1 MYLIRLYNFSDLR
14 MTIPPLVRM
23 RSIISEKN
31 CLEVGGKDE
40 LEYQQLQSDDNSSS
54 NSDLNSQEEIK
65 QRGKARRST
74 QVHFKKTISDF
85 FLIFLYF
92 LDLCPY
98 SGVFAPNMLR
108 NEYGLSS
115 HFDAPIKGKSL
126 GISYFR
132 GRRILDCQYR

>member
-74 QVHFKKTISDF
+74 QVHFKKTILRF
-85 FLIFLYF
+85 FAYLFIFSRFMPL
-92 LDLCPY
+92 
-98 SGVFAPNMLR
+98 
-108 NEYGLSS
+108 
-115 HFDAPIKGKSL
+115 
-126 GISYFR
+126 FR
-132 GRRILDCQYR
+132 CICSKYVTE